1 MSRACLSPLLLAAL
15 LQGLWL
21 LPASRALAAEA
32 PEARIEH
39 IVIED
44 DRTRIEE
51 RRVRGETE
59 KVTVQP
65 KNSRAPAYE
74 IVMGDGSRDL
84 MAGPGSNR
92 GTVGQ
97 RVWRLLTF

>member
-1 MSRACLSPLLLAAL
+1 MRTATRLVRPISLQALLASCLCA
-15 LQGLWL
+15 
-21 LPASRALAAEA
+21 LPAMAADA
-32 PEARIEH
+32 PDARLEN
-39 IVIED
+39 IVVED

-65 KNSRAPAYE
+65 KNSKAPAYE

-97 RVWRLLTF
+97 RVWRLLSF

>member
-1 MSRACLSPLLLAAL
+1 MRTATRLVRPISLLTLLAS
-15 LQGLWL
+15 GLCA
-21 LPASRALAAEA
+21 LPAMAADT
-32 PEARIEH
+32 PDARVEN
-39 IVIED
+39 IVVED

-65 KNSRAPAYE
+65 KNSKAPAYE

-97 RVWRLLTF
+97 RVWRLLNF

>member
-1 MSRACLSPLLLAAL
+1 MRTAPRLHPLLLLAL
-15 LQGLWL
+15 ALGTLACR
-21 LPASRALAAEA
+21 PATAAEA
-32 PEARIEH
+32 PDAKVQN
-39 IVIED
+39 IVVED
-44 DRTRIEE
+44 DQTRIEE

-65 KNSRAPAYE
+65 KNSKAPAYE

>member
-1 MSRACLSPLLLAAL
+1 MRIDSRPVHPISLLAL
-15 LQGLWL
+15 LVSSLGVQ
-21 LPASRALAAEA
+21 PALAAET
-32 PEARIEH
+32 PEARIEN
-39 IVIED
+39 IVVED

-65 KNSRAPAYE
+65 KNSKAPSYE